1 MTVYEIREQQ
11 TFDCLLFPL
20 FFRVQKGFFYFLVS
34 TYNLAISPSA
44 SLPSESVITTL
55 LLSLT
60 L

>member
-20 FFRVQKGFFYFLVS
+20 FRVQKGFFYFLVS

-44 SLPSESVITTL
+44 SLPSESL